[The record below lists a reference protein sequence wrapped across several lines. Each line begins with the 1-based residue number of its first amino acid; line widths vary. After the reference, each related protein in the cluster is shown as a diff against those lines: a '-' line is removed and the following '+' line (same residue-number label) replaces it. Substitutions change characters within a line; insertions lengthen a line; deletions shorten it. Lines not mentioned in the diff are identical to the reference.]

1 LAENAL
7 RLRTL
12 PSAQDVTLIHTVPS
26 AIDELVRVDG
36 VPASTRIV
44 SLGGEPLQN
53 VLAQRIYQRETIQQV
68 LNFYGPTEDTVW
80 STVALVER
88 GASEP
93 PTIGH
98 PVPNTRIYLLDQ
110 HLRLVPIGARG
121 ELHIGG
127 AGLARGYL
135 NRPHLTAEKFIPD
148 PFSNEPGARLYKTGD
163 LARYRTDG
171 SLEFLG
177 RLDHQVNIQGYR
189 IELGEIE
196 AALVEHLGV
205 DKSVVMAREDDSSDK
220 HLVAYV
226 VANGQPAPSTSELR
240 GWLKEKLPEYMLPS
254 AFVLLAALPLT
265 LNGKVDRKALPDPD
279 HTRSELEGAN
289 MAPRT
294 PQEETLARIWAE
306 VLGLERMSIQDDFFK
321 LGGDSLL
328 AAQAISRVCD
338 AFEVELPLRTL
349 FERTT
354 IAELAVPVAE
364 AVLLAEIE
372 KLSNDEVQE
381 LPDEQP

>member
-1 LAENAL
+1 MKHGTREPTAIA
-7 RLRTL
+7 TPL
-12 PSAQDVTLIHTVPS
+12 PS
-26 AIDELVRVDG
+26 
-36 VPASTRIV
+36 
-44 SLGGEPLQN
+44 
-53 VLAQRIYQRETIQQV
+53 
-68 LNFYGPTEDTVW
+68 
-80 STVALVER
+80 
-88 GASEP
+88 
-93 PTIGH
+93 
-98 PVPNTRIYLLDQ
+98 TRIYLLDQ
-110 HLRLVPIGARG
+110 HLQLVPIGARG

-135 NRPHLTAEKFIPD
+135 NRSHLTAEKFIPD
-148 PFSNEPGARLYKTGD
+148 PFSHEPGARLYKTGD

-196 AALVEHLGV
+196 AALGEHLGV
-205 DKSVVMAREDDSSDK
+205 DKSVVMAREDESSEK
-220 HLVAYV
+220 RLVAYV
-226 VANGQPAPSTSELR
+226 VASTQPAPSASELR

-254 AFVLLAALPLT
+254 AFVLLEALPLT
-265 LNGKVDRKALPDPD
+265 LNGKVDRKALPDPAL
-279 HTRSELEGAN
+279 TRFGLGGAY

-294 PQEETLARIWAE
+294 PQEETLAGIWAE
-306 VLGLERMSIQDDFFK
+306 VLGLERVSIQDDFFK

-328 AAQAISRVCD
+328 AAQAISRICD

-364 AVLLAEIE
+364 TVLMAQIA
-372 KLSNDEVQE
+372 KLPDDEVQE
-381 LPDEQP
+381 LPSEET